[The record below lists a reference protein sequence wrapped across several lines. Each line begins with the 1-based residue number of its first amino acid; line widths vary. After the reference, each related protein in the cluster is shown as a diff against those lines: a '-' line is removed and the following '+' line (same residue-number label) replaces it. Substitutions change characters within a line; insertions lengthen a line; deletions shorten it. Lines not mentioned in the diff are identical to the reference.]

1 MNNFLN
7 FILLGKGMMIR
18 SSIGGKTAQ
27 DERDGMMMDAM
38 GRGNFFGGGKNNLVV
53 GEDRLE
59 VKMVRDLT
67 PHVGRIIYFD
77 VIKVNIN
84 KA

>member
-1 MNNFLN
+1 MRNNLLKGETSYYKISIAQDKVINEITLLN
-7 FILLGKGMMIR
+7 VYLGKKI
-18 SSIGGKTAQ
+18 IL
-27 DERDGMMMDAM
+27 
-38 GRGNFFGGGKNNLVV
+38 N
-53 GEDRLE
+53 
-59 VKMVRDLT
+59 VRDLT

>member
-1 MNNFLN
+1 M
-7 FILLGKGMMIR
+7 
-18 SSIGGKTAQ
+18 A
-27 DERDGMMMDAM
+27 DAY
-38 GRGNFFGGGKNNLVV
+38 RPY
-53 GEDRLE
+53 
-59 VKMVRDLT
+59 VRDLT

>member
-1 MNNFLN
+1 M
-7 FILLGKGMMIR
+7 LLKG
-18 SSIGGKTAQ
+18 SCCEFES
-27 DERDGMMMDAM
+27 
-38 GRGNFFGGGKNNLVV
+38 
-53 GEDRLE
+53 
-59 VKMVRDLT
+59 VRDLT